1 MAKILVVDDEP
12 ALVKLLTYNLE
23 RAGFE
28 VLTASDG
35 QGLVERLHAGQ
46 DQIDL
51 ILLDIM
57 LPKESGIEITQ
68 KIRAQDILTP
78 IIMITALDEEVDKVV
93 GLEMG
98 ADDYITKPFSPRE
111 VIARVK
117 AVLRRF
123 EHARATLAQDKQSV
137 SNVKQYGILS
147 IDLDRILVK
156 IDDRRVK
163 LTPKE
168 YELLVYLTE
177 REGRVLDRETI
188 LHGVWGFAYAGVDT
202 RMVDMHVSHLREK
215 LESDSKHPQ
224 MLKTVR
230 GMGYRF
236 VRQLAVEAE
245 HDEDLD

>member
-1 MAKILVVDDEP
+1 MARILVVDDEP

-35 QGLVERLHAGQ
+35 QGLVERLQTGKER
-46 DQIDL
+46 IDL
-51 ILLDIM
+51 VLLDIM
-57 LPKESGIEITQ
+57 LPKESGIDITQ
-68 KIRAQDILTP
+68 KLRAQNSFIP
-78 IIMITALDEEVDKVV
+78 IIMITALDEEVDKVL

-111 VIARVK
+111 VVARVK

-123 EHARATLAQDKQSV
+123 EHAQAASQQDQRVTSV
-137 SNVKQYGILS
+137 KDYGILS
-147 IDLDRILVK
+147 VDTDRVLVK
-156 IDDRRVK
+156 VANQRIK

-202 RMVDMHVSHLREK
+202 RMVDMHVSHLRDKIEI
-215 LESDSKHPQ
+215 DPKHPQ

-236 VRQLAVEAE
+236 VRQLAVE
-245 HDEDLD
+245 DEDD

>member
-1 MAKILVVDDEP
+1 MDDEP

-35 QGLVERLHAGQ
+35 QGLVERLQTGKER
-46 DQIDL
+46 IDL
-51 ILLDIM
+51 VLLDIM
-57 LPKESGIEITQ
+57 LPKESGIDITQ
-68 KIRAQDILTP
+68 KLRAQNSFIP

-111 VIARVK
+111 VVARVK

-123 EHARATLAQDKQSV
+123 EHAQAASQQDQRVASV
-137 SNVKQYGILS
+137 KDYGILS
-147 IDLDRILVK
+147 VDTDRVLVK
-156 IDDRRVK
+156 VANQRIK

-202 RMVDMHVSHLREK
+202 RMVDMHVSHLRDKIEI
-215 LESDSKHPQ
+215 DPKHPQ

-236 VRQLAVEAE
+236 VRQLAVE
-245 HDEDLD
+245 DEDD

>member
-1 MAKILVVDDEP
+1 MARILVVDDEP

-35 QGLVERLHAGQ
+35 QGLVERLQTGKER
-46 DQIDL
+46 IDL
-51 ILLDIM
+51 VLLDIM
-57 LPKESGIEITQ
+57 LPKESGIDITQ
-68 KIRAQDILTP
+68 KLRAQNSFIP

-111 VIARVK
+111 VVARVK

-123 EHARATLAQDKQSV
+123 EHAQAASQQDQRVVSV
-137 SNVKQYGILS
+137 KDYGILS
-147 IDLDRILVK
+147 VDTDRVLVK
-156 IDDRRVK
+156 VANQRIK

-202 RMVDMHVSHLREK
+202 RMVDMHVSHLRDKIEI
-215 LESDSKHPQ
+215 DPKHPQ

-236 VRQLAVEAE
+236 VRQLAVE
-245 HDEDLD
+245 DEDD